1 MARGVIDLRIGIRRR
16 GNGFEPAPDGIQ
28 LFAFADLPVT
38 VVAAAAAAAAAVL
51 ARTCVT
57 RTCDSN
63 VTRTCDSDV

>member
-1 MARGVIDLRIGIRRR
+1 MARGVIDLRIGIRRC
-16 GNGFEPAPDGIQ
+16 GNGFEPAPGGIQ

-38 VVAAAAAAAAAVL
+38 VAAAAAEAAAVL
-51 ARTCVT
+51 T